1 MIAQLSPEDVVCK
14 FFDCYTKG
22 CPEDFD
28 EVVAPDYRHT
38 PPGRGP
44 GRARDYYENAV
55 SAAKTGPI
63 AYQPIEEHAK

>member
-1 MIAQLSPEDVVCK
+1 MSCASSS
-14 FFDCYTKG
+14 TATNG

-44 GRARDYYENAV
+44 GGARDDYENAV

-63 AYQPIEEHAK
+63 VYQPIEEHAK